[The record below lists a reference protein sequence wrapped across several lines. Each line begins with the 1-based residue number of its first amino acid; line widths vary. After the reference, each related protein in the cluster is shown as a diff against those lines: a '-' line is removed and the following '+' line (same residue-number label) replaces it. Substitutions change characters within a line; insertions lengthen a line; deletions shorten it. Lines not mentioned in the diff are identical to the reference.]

1 MPSFSAAK
9 PDSVANWNLYPI
21 APSSR
26 WNAASWLSVRWRF
39 QLNDG
44 EQLYASSLPGYSRRI
59 ASENCFASARS
70 GLAVS
75 NHSMSAY
82 GAYARARA
90 IAASTPSLTTK
101 NPSGERSPVHQRRSY
116 SSTSLVR
123 SAALFA
129 SVRAI
134 RIVSTPH
141 TSAAR
146 RADTSFAM
154 NSLVGTS
161 TLPPRWPHF
170 FTDDSWR
177 SEEHPAAPS
186 AIICFMSSYAFST
199 PPKPASASAPSGAFW
214 MRRTRLGTLSDG

>member
-101 NPSGERSPVHQRRSY
+101 NPSGERSPEGFFV
-116 SSTSLVR
+116 VKDGVE
-123 SAALFA
+123 AAIA
-129 SVRAI
+129 RA
-134 RIVSTPH
+134 
-141 TSAAR
+141 
-146 RADTSFAM
+146 RAYAPYADMLWFETAKPDLAEAKQFSEAILREYPGKLLAYNCSPSF
-154 NSLVGTS
+154 N
-161 TLPPRWPHF
+161 
-170 FTDDSWR
+170 
-177 SEEHPAAPS
+177 
-186 AIICFMSSYAFST
+186 
-199 PPKPASASAPSGAFW
+199 
-214 MRRTRLGTLSDG
+214 